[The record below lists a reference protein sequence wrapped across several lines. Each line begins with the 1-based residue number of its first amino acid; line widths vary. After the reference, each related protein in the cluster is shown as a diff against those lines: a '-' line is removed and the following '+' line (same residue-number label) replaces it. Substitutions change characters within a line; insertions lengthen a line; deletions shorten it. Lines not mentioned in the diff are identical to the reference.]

1 MFNLGVNVRVMG
13 KQIMAKKRS
22 FFPSALFELNTGWT
36 RLNIVSH
43 LWGGQLDPFGTIE
56 NGPWGAQGASKTA
69 ISGHMW
75 KYLAIGS
82 LRCPIY
88 IEHLLNKVEHCILQM
103 KGPVAPLWTHQKR
116 FRGVS
121 GGPKTAISG
130 HIRQY
135 LTIGGPCCPIWV
147 EHRLNKIE
155 HRRQDGRV
163 A

>member
-1 MFNLGVNVRVMG
+1 MD
-13 KQIMAKKRS
+13 
-22 FFPSALFELNTGWT
+22 T
-36 RLNIVSH
+36 
-43 LWGGQLDPFGTIE
+43 FGTIE
-56 NGPWGAQGASKTA
+56 NGPWGAQGASETA

-75 KYLAIGS
+75 KYLSIGS
-82 LRCPIY
+82 LRYPICV
-88 IEHLLNKVEHCILQM
+88 EHLLNKVEHCILQM
-103 KGPVAPLWTHQKR
+103 KGPVAPLLTHQKW

-155 HRRQDGRV
+155 HCSSHLRELVGPLRTHRIWSCGVPEGPKTPKIVHYRGYL
-163 A
+163 AIFCPI